1 VCCGRP
7 GPTAPNRSSH
17 CVRARRARTSSSPA
31 QPRPG
36 RRRCLTA
43 TLSLPTVGRA
53 SRCPRTGTSGVDSSH
68 RISSSR
74 MAPSPA
80 CPRRETHCRASP
92 SSSATETS
100 RPQPRSFQCPEL
112 AAFRK
117 GAPGRGQ
124 RKSGPGAAPFPP
136 APGPRPTGRRPP
148 APAAASLRARA
159 SPISQTRK
167 RFPSGSQN
175 QRGAAAPSGL
185 SCNSATGDR
194 RRR

>member
-1 VCCGRP
+1 
-7 GPTAPNRSSH
+7 
-17 CVRARRARTSSSPA
+17 
-31 QPRPG
+31 
-36 RRRCLTA
+36 
-43 TLSLPTVGRA
+43 
-53 SRCPRTGTSGVDSSH
+53 
-68 RISSSR
+68 

-148 APAAASLRARA
+148 APTAASLRARA
-159 SPISQTRK
+159 SPMSQTR
-167 RFPSGSQN
+167 RRSSPGSQN
-175 QRGAAAPSGL
+175 QQGSPAPS
-185 SCNSATGDR
+185 SPSGDGWSGSSWEAALTTR
-194 RRR
+194 A